1 MKSEFLL
8 AFNEICSDRGLP
20 RAVVLDAVEKA
31 LVSAYRRNTDADTVE
46 NVAAEIDPSS
56 GEARI
61 FVQKE
66 VVEEVADPAWEI
78 TLPKARAIDPDA
90 ELGEL
95 VTVEDTPDNFGRIAA
110 QTAKQVIL
118 QRIREAERD
127 VQYEHYVE
135 QEGEIVHGSVQ
146 SVRSNVVLVN
156 LGGAEA
162 ILPRS
167 QQVPGER
174 YHIHQRLRAYV
185 LEVRN
190 TNRGPKIVLSRSH
203 PKMLRRLLELE
214 VPEIFNGT
222 VEIKAIAREAGS
234 RSKVAVAARQPGVD
248 PVGACVGMRGV
259 RIKSIVNELGGEKID
274 VIEWSPDTET
284 FIAKALSPAKVLSVQ
299 LDEDSDGRK
308 SASVVVPED
317 QLSLAIG
324 RAGQNARLAAKL
336 SDHRIDIQGVT
347 EAATWAL
354 QRVNEDTE
362 VLTDLGSAAELLP
375 SVANILQQHE
385 EERDM
390 PYSSEELLKMRRVI
404 EAVRN
409 HYASL
414 RKAERERRKAEEE
427 ARLEAIEQVREIIPG
442 KAYETPVEA
451 MDLGTRAV
459 GRLEDAGLA
468 TAGEVM
474 ERLIADGDEGLLELD
489 GIGPKTVEHV
499 KEGISELGLLEGEP
513 VPVEEETVT
522 EEEEARLEALE
533 QVREIIPG
541 KAYETPVEAMDLGTR
556 VVGRL
561 EDAGLATAGEVMERL
576 IADGDEGLLELE
588 GIGPKT
594 VEDVKARISELGLLE
609 GEPVSAEEEASAE
622 EEEVEEMAAEAA
634 PEAEE
639 EEPEDKAAVLERAMR
654 SRGAEGEEV
663 AEGEIEAGEEPE
675 YFFDEEA
682 PIDREE
688 KLKRERGRRVQL
700 IFDEET
706 GELIPRHRRKRGEGP
721 EDWSEYLDF

>member
-20 RAVVLDAVEKA
+20 RAVVIDAVEKA
-31 LVSAYRRNTDADTVE
+31 LVSAYRRNTDANTVE
-46 NVAAEIDPSS
+46 NVTAEIDPTS
-56 GEARI
+56 GEALI
-61 FVQKE
+61 YVQKE
-66 VVEEVADPAWEI
+66 VVEDVTDPAWEI
-78 TLPKARAIDPDA
+78 GLVEARAIDPEA

-95 VTVEDTPDNFGRIAA
+95 ITVEDTPDNFGRIAA

-135 QEGEIVHGSVQ
+135 QEGEIVHGTVQ

-174 YHIHQRLRAYV
+174 CHIHQRLRAYV
-185 LEVRN
+185 LEVRH

-274 VIEWSPDTET
+274 VIEWSPDAAT

-299 LDEDSDGRK
+299 MDEDPDGRK

-336 SDHRIDIQGVT
+336 SDHRIDIQGVA

-354 QRVNEDTE
+354 QRVNEDAD
-362 VLTDLGSAAELLP
+362 VLPSLGSAAELLP
-375 SVANILQQHE
+375 SVANILQRHE
-385 EERDM
+385 EEEDM
-390 PYSSEELLKMRRVI
+390 PYSSEELLKMRRVL
-404 EAVRN
+404 EAVWN

-414 RKAERERRKAEEE
+414 RSAERERQKAEED
-427 ARLEAIEQVREIIPG
+427 ARLEALEKVREIIPDE
-442 KAYETPVEA
+442 AYETPVED
-451 MDLGTRAV
+451 MELGTRTV
-459 GRLEDAGLA
+459 GRLEGVGLA
-468 TAGEVM
+468 TAGQVM
-474 ERLIADGDEGLLELD
+474 ERLIAEGDEGLLELD
-489 GIGPKTVEHV
+489 GIGPKTVEQV
-499 KEGISELGLLEGEP
+499 KQGISELGLLEGEP
-513 VPVEEETVT
+513 APT
-522 EEEEARLEALE
+522 EEEAVGEAE
-533 QVREIIPG
+533 
-541 KAYETPVEAMDLGTR
+541 VEEGAA
-556 VVGRL
+556 
-561 EDAGLATAGEVMERL
+561 ELAP
-576 IADGDEGLLELE
+576 EG
-588 GIGPKT
+588 
-594 VEDVKARISELGLLE
+594 VEE
-609 GEPVSAEEEASAE
+609 GEAPVAEEVAAAEEEAPAE
-622 EEEVEEMAAEAA
+622 EEAVDRAAA
-634 PEAEE
+634 
-639 EEPEDKAAVLERAMR
+639 LERAMR
-654 SRGAEGEEV
+654 SQDVEPEEGEVGVEEEEF
-663 AEGEIEAGEEPE
+663 EGEGPE
-675 YFFDEEA
+675 YFFEDEE

-700 IFDEET
+700 VYDEET
-706 GELIPRHRRKRGEGP
+706 GELIPRRRRKREEGP
-721 EDWSEYLDF
+721 EDWQEYLDY

>member
-20 RAVVLDAVEKA
+20 KAVVIDAVEKA
-31 LVSAYRRNTDADTVE
+31 LVSAYRRNLDADTVE
-46 NVAAEIDPSS
+46 NVTAEIDPSS
-56 GEARI
+56 GEMRI
-61 FVQKE
+61 YVEKE
-66 VVEEVADPAWEI
+66 VVEEVTDPAWEI
-78 TLPKARAIDPDA
+78 GLAEARAIDADA

-95 VTVEDTPDNFGRIAA
+95 VTVEDTPDKFGRIAA

-135 QEGEIVHGSVQ
+135 QEGEIVHGTVQ
-146 SVRSNVVLVN
+146 SVKPNVVLVN

-174 YHIHQRLRAYV
+174 HHIHQRMRAYV

-222 VEIKAIAREAGS
+222 VEIKGISREAGS
-234 RSKVAVAARQPGVD
+234 RSKVAVSARQQGVD

-274 VIEWSPDTET
+274 VIEWSPDTGT

-299 LDEDSDGRK
+299 VDEDPDGRK

-336 SDHRIDIQGVT
+336 SDHRIDIQGVA
-347 EAATWAL
+347 EAATAAL
-354 QRVNEDTE
+354 QRVNEDPE
-362 VLTDLGSAAELLP
+362 VLPSLGGAAELLP
-375 SVANILQQHE
+375 SVANILQRHE
-385 EERDM
+385 EEEGM

-404 EAVRN
+404 EAVWN

-414 RKAERERRKAEEE
+414 RRDERERRKAEEE
-427 ARLEAIEQVREIIPG
+427 ARLEALEQVRELIPDR
-442 KAYETPVEA
+442 AYETPLEDMEVGA
-451 MDLGTRAV
+451 RTV
-459 GRLEDAGLA
+459 GRLEGVGLA
-468 TAGEVM
+468 TAGQVM
-474 ERLIADGDEGLLELD
+474 ERLIAEGDEGLLALD
-489 GIGPKTVEHV
+489 GIGPKTVEQV
-499 KEGISELGLLEGEP
+499 KEGISEMGLLEAEP
-513 VPVEEETVT
+513 VPAE
-522 EEEEARLEALE
+522 EEEEAE
-533 QVREIIPG
+533 
-541 KAYETPVEAMDLGTR
+541 VEAEAETEPAPEA
-556 VVGRL
+556 V
-561 EDAGLATAGEVMERL
+561 EEGEV
-576 IADGDEGLLELE
+576 
-588 GIGPKT
+588 
-594 VEDVKARISELGLLE
+594 
-609 GEPVSAEEEASAE
+609 PVAEEAAA
-622 EEEVEEMAAEAA
+622 EVEEAEALDKA
-634 PEAEE
+634 AMLEKAMQGAGAEAEEDVEEIEVEE
-639 EEPEDKAAVLERAMR
+639 EEPEF
-654 SRGAEGEEV
+654 
-663 AEGEIEAGEEPE
+663 
-675 YFFDEEA
+675 FFDEDE

-700 IFDEET
+700 VFDEET
-706 GELIPRHRRKRGEGP
+706 GELIPRRRRKREEGP
-721 EDWSEYLDF
+721 EDWKEYVDF